1 MRPVYLI
8 LTIASLGCSKATA
21 GGGGGAPQQPAPVPS
36 ANGRQ
41 DTSRTASGRG
51 PAQEAGPK
59 PYSQV
64 ITAGAVTDSGVF
76 IIHRISD
83 KLYYEIPRGMLGREF
98 RLIVDRRGTI
108 RGLGYAGEQIS
119 ARVVRWD
126 RLGNHVLLRLVSY
139 AMRADST
146 LPVARAVDL
155 SNTPPILK
163 SFDIAAWSPK
173 DSNAVIDVT
182 SLFTTDVSELNAR
195 QLGVRVRRFD
205 PARSFVERARS
216 FPINVEVTALQ
227 TFEVDSLPP
236 PPNGPPDRS
245 LNSMT
250 IPTNFSMVLL
260 PAHPMQPRLCDNR
273 VGFFSVSYEDYGSEN
288 ARVPTRCFIIRW
300 RLEPKDPTAAVSDPV
315 KPIVFY
321 IDPATP
327 PKWVPWIIKGVQAW
341 EPVFRAAGLSNAI
354 TAKPAPTPQEDPQFD
369 LDDAR
374 YSAIRWLPSTIEN
387 AYGPNV
393 NDPRSGEIMQSDIGW
408 FQNITSL
415 LQAWYWVQAGAVDPH
430 AKHLPFPDSLM
441 GTMVAY
447 VATHE
452 VGHTLGLPHNQVS
465 SGYYPVDS
473 LRSASYTR
481 KNGTSYSI
489 MDYARNN
496 YVAQPGDSAELMPKL
511 GPWDYYAIDWGYRR
525 IPGAKRPEDE
535 RPVLD
540 SLARLQD
547 ASPWLRFGNPDGID
561 PRTQTEALGDDPV
574 KATRYGVANIKR
586 LVPMLLPAA
595 TTDKLEDYD
604 LLNDLYD
611 RLVGQWSLEMNHV
624 AVVIGGV
631 WRHEKYPDQAGVIHT
646 PVPRARQADAVRFL
660 NENAFAT
667 PSYFLDT
674 EVLRRIEPSGFV
686 DRIRQR
692 QTAVLAALF
701 QDQRLNRLADQAGT
715 MPAGTAYTLSDLFA
729 DVRSGVFSE
738 LSAAKPSIDEYRRN
752 LQQAFVDQM
761 DRLINT
767 PLVTQPPPQ
776 FAGFPGVTAT
786 TRPTD
791 ARALARL
798 ELQGLQTSIR
808 TALGKSLDRM
818 TRAHLVDL
826 QLRID
831 RVLNSREP
839 GVPR

>member
-1 MRPVYLI
+1 MRPVHLV
-8 LTIASLGCSKATA
+8 LTIAALGCSKATA
-21 GGGGGAPQQPAPVPS
+21 GVREQPAPVPPA

-41 DTSRTASGRG
+41 DTTRAASGRG
-51 PAQEAGPK
+51 PAQEPGLK
-59 PYSQV
+59 PYNQV

-83 KLYYEIPRGMLGREF
+83 KLYYEIPRSMLGREF
-98 RLIVDRRGTI
+98 RLVVDRRGTI

-126 RLGNHVLLRLVSY
+126 RLGNHVLLRLVSF

-173 DSNAVIDVT
+173 DSNAVLDVT

-236 PPNGPPDRS
+236 PPNSPPDRS

-260 PAHPMQPRLCDNR
+260 PANPMQPRLCDNR

-288 ARVPTRCFIIRW
+288 ARVPTRCYIIRW

-341 EPVFRAAGLSNAI
+341 EPVLRAAGFSNAI
-354 TAKPAPTPQEDPQFD
+354 TAKPAPTPQEDPEFD

-393 NDPRSGEIMQSDIGW
+393 NDPRTGEIMQSDIGW

-415 LQAWYWVQAGAVDPH
+415 LQAWYWVQAGAADPR
-430 AKHLPFPDSLM
+430 ATHLPFSDSLM

-452 VGHTLGLPHNQVS
+452 VGHTLGLPHNQLS

-525 IPGAKRPEDE
+525 IAGTKRPEDE
-535 RPVLD
+535 RVVLD

-611 RLVGQWSLEMNHV
+611 RLVGQWALEMNHV

-660 NENAFAT
+660 VDNAFAT
-667 PSYFLDT
+667 PTYFLDSA
-674 EVLRRIEPSGFV
+674 VLRRIEPSGFV

-692 QTAVLAALF
+692 QTAVLGALF
-701 QDQRLNRLADQAGT
+701 QDQRLNRLADQGAT
-715 MPAGTAYTLSDLFA
+715 MPAGTAYTLADLFA
-729 DVRSGVFSE
+729 DVRRGVFSE
-738 LSAAKPSIDEYRRN
+738 LSAATPSIDEYRRN

-767 PLVTQPPPQ
+767 PLVTPPPPQ

-798 ELQGLQTSIR
+798 ELQGLQSGIR
-808 TALGKSLDRM
+808 TALGGGKSLDRM